1 MNQVSAWSWSRFA
14 LYEQCPLAFKLK
26 NIDKIEEPPSAAM
39 QRGRDVHKA
48 LERYIIGEADLP
60 PEVKHP
66 FHVKLYAEMRAVPA
80 EDKVVEQQWGFQRSW
95 KPTTGRGWFGKA
107 VWLRASLDL
116 GIMYEDATFE
126 AVDHK
131 TGKKYGH
138 NDDQMELFAL
148 SVMCKYTPVTHVTT
162 RLVYLDSGEQEF
174 GEFPASDREALK
186 AKWEG
191 KVAPMF
197 ADTTFA
203 PRPNDKC
210 RFCAYAK
217 GKGGQCKFG

>member
-1 MNQVSAWSWSRFA
+1 MTAVTAWSWSRFA

-26 NIDKIEEPPSAAM
+26 NIDKIEEPPSDAM

-48 LERYIIGEADLP
+48 LEQYIICKADLP
-60 PEVKHP
+60 AEVKHP
-66 FHVKLYAEMRAVPA
+66 FHRQLYAEMRAIPA
-80 EDKVVEQQWGFQRSW
+80 ENKVVEQQWGFTSKW
-95 KPTTGRGWFGKA
+95 KPMGWFGKDVWYRA
-107 VWLRASLDL
+107 VLDL
-116 GIMYEDATFE
+116 GVMYDDLTYE

-148 SVMCKYTPVTHVTT
+148 SVMCKYPPVTHVTT
-162 RLVYLDSGEQEF
+162 RLVYIDSGEQEF
-174 GEFPASDREALK
+174 GEFPATDREALK
-186 AKWEG
+186 AKWEA

-210 RFCAYAK
+210 RFCHFAK
-217 GKGGQCKFG
+217 SKAGLCKFG